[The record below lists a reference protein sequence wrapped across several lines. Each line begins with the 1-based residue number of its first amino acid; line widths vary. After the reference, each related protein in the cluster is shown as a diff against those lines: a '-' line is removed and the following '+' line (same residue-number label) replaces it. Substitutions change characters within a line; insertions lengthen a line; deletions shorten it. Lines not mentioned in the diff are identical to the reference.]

1 MKSKRLFNKDI
12 ILIDKNNKDYSELEK
27 ELDNYNE
34 SGRAKPKTM
43 FVIYKQDIG
52 KELKKIDHIRIDL
65 FETYIEHNYYV
76 LLSAKKIKNKTFHYK
91 FEVVDFV
98 KKHF

>member
-1 MKSKRLFNKDI
+1 MKSNRLFNKHI

-27 ELDNYNE
+27 VLDNYNK

-43 FVIYKQDIG
+43 FVIYKQDKG
-52 KELKKIDHIRIDL
+52 KELKQIDFIQIDL
-65 FETYIEHNYYV
+65 IENYNEHNYYV